1 MAKKKPATME
11 TQPFETAMQALEKI
25 VETLENDELSLEASL
40 ALFEEGIG
48 LVRLCTRRL
57 DEAEKRID
65 LLVENS
71 DGSVAFRPFA
81 AEEENAQ

>member
-1 MAKKKPATME
+1 MAKKKPAAIE
-11 TQPFETAMQALEKI
+11 TQPFEVAMRALETV
-25 VETLENDELSLEASL
+25 VETLENGELSLEESL
-40 ALFEEGIG
+40 SLFEEGIA
-48 LVRLCTRRL
+48 LVRLCTSRL

-71 DGSVAFRPFA
+71 DGTVAFRPFA